1 MTADSTQ
8 LCLAQGLHQLQDQP
22 KASSPH
28 SDYRLAKGGMLMSQ
42 LALCVSFKK
51 CYAGDH
57 AYVIS
62 EMCENKEIDIL
73 SQSQK

>member
-42 LALCVSFKK
+42 LALCPRTRTSMDFVAHLGTTFME
-51 CYAGDH
+51 GT
-57 AYVIS
+57 
-62 EMCENKEIDIL
+62 L
-73 SQSQK
+73 GT